1 MPGVFGLHT
10 CYRTL
15 FRQPDTNRQC
25 PLRTVCRL
33 GGDENTNDTLRRKY
47 LYAFDPR
54 LHCLQGVSVFLT
66 SALTLLRLTS
76 SSTPFRFDVCFRPV
90 QLRCLCGNR
99 CSPRSVTVFA
109 VSFRHR
115 RRALAGPLQRVKG
128 EEMNQGGKHCK

>member
-54 LHCLQGVSVFLT
+54 LHCLQGV
-66 SALTLLRLTS
+66 
-76 SSTPFRFDVCFRPV
+76 
-90 QLRCLCGNR
+90 RCLSHLYTDPASAYFLFHSLSIR
-99 CSPRSVTVFA
+99 RLFSTCSAPMPLRKPLLSQK
-109 VSFRHR
+109 RHR
-115 RRALAGPLQRVKG
+115 LRGIFQAQEKSTCRSITACKR
-128 EEMNQGGKHCK
+128 GGN